1 MLTIQNSSFKISVT
15 QVGAELCSLYAKS
28 TNTEFM
34 WQANPSIWGS
44 HAPVL
49 FPIIGCLKDGK
60 FLFEGNTYSVPKHGF
75 IRNNTT
81 LESNIIGDNC
91 IEFRSKYTEE
101 SLKNYP
107 FNYEFIIRYILQ
119 EDGVKVEHTIINHD
133 TKNPMYFSLGGHP
146 GFNCPFFENEK
157 YEDYY
162 IDFEVPETDVTWL
175 VSKEGLIENESI
187 SYLKD
192 AKTLPLHSLIFAKD
206 ALIFKNLKSKVVFL
220 KSKNHSVSLKMD
232 ISEFEYLGLWAKPNA
247 PFVCI
252 EPWLGISDSVNSNQ
266 DFTQKEGILRLEP
279 GERKVISFKINIEG

>member
-1 MLTIQNSSFKISVT
+1 MLSIQNTTFKISVT
-15 QVGAELCSLYAKS
+15 KIGAELCSLYSKT

-34 WQANPSIWGS
+34 WQANPTIWGS
-44 HAPVL
+44 YAPVL

-60 FLFEGNTYSVPKHGF
+60 FLFEGVAYSVPKHGF

-81 LESNIIGDNC
+81 LESNFIGDNI

-107 FNYEFIIRYILQ
+107 FKYEFIIQYILQ
-119 EDGVKVEHTIINHD
+119 EDGVKVEHTIINQD
-133 TKNPMYFSLGGHP
+133 TENPMYFSIGGHP

-162 IDFEVPETDVTWL
+162 IEFEVSETDDTWL
-175 VSKEGLIENESI
+175 VSKDGLIENQSTP
-187 SYLKD
+187 YLKYN
-192 AKTLPLHSLIFAKD
+192 KTLPLHSEMFAKD
-206 ALIFKNLKSKVVFL
+206 ALIFKNLKSKEISL
-220 KSKNHSVSLKMD
+220 KSNNHSIALKMD

-252 EPWLGISDSVNSNQ
+252 EPWLGISDAVITSQ
-266 DFTQKEGILRLEP
+266 DFTQKEGIQRLEA
-279 GERKVISFKINIEG
+279 GETKVISYEIKIEG